1 MFKFISNIFQSKNKK
16 IEEKAFRHLQEVSVI
31 SKQIAAEKN
40 ETKLRGLA
48 FSLRKNYEI
57 AINLLKEI
65 DYDMS
70 QIEKSYFDPG
80 KTLSSENYKKV
91 EAILKNFENTK

>member
-1 MFKFISNIFQSKNKK
+1 LFKFISNIFQSKNKK
-16 IEEKAFRHLQEVSVI
+16 IEEKAFRYLQEVSII

-40 ETKLRGLA
+40 ETKLRALA

-65 DYDMS
+65 NYDMN
-70 QIEKSYFDPG
+70 QIEKAYFDPD
-80 KTLSSENYKKV
+80 KTLSSDNYRKV

>member
-16 IEEKAFRHLQEVSVI
+16 IEEKAFRYLQEVSNI

-40 ETKLRGLA
+40 ETKLRALA

-65 DYDMS
+65 NYDMN
-70 QIEKSYFDPG
+70 QIEKAYFDPD
-80 KTLSSENYKKV
+80 KTLSSDNYRKV

>member
-16 IEEKAFRHLQEVSVI
+16 IEEKAFRYLQEVSII

-40 ETKLRGLA
+40 ETKLRTLA

-65 DYDMS
+65 NYDMN
-70 QIEKSYFDPG
+70 QIEKAYFDPN
-80 KTLSSENYKKV
+80 KTLSSDNYKKV

>member
-16 IEEKAFRHLQEVSVI
+16 IEEKAFRYLQEVSII

-40 ETKLRGLA
+40 ETKLRALA

-57 AINLLKEI
+57 AINLFKEI
-65 DYDMS
+65 NYDMN
-70 QIEKSYFDPG
+70 QIEKAYFDPD
-80 KTLSSENYKKV
+80 KTLSSDNYKKV

>member
-1 MFKFISNIFQSKNKK
+1 LFKFISNIFQSKNKK

-48 FSLRKNYEI
+48 FSLRKTMR
-57 AINLLKEI
+57 LLLIFKEMI
-65 DYDMS
+65 
-70 QIEKSYFDPG
+70 
-80 KTLSSENYKKV
+80 
-91 EAILKNFENTK
+91 

>member
-1 MFKFISNIFQSKNKK
+1 
-16 IEEKAFRHLQEVSVI
+16 
-31 SKQIAAEKN
+31 
-40 ETKLRGLA
+40 
-48 FSLRKNYEI
+48 
-57 AINLLKEI
+57 
-65 DYDMS
+65 MS

>member
-16 IEEKAFRHLQEVSVI
+16 IEEKAFRYLQEVSII

-40 ETKLRGLA
+40 ETKLRALA

-65 DYDMS
+65 NYDMN
-70 QIEKSYFDPG
+70 QIEKAYFDPD
-80 KTLSSENYKKV
+80 KTLSSDNYRKV